1 MENCG
6 RALTGYKPVH
16 VRTEY
21 KRIDRG
27 SRAGRSFRPDSAD
40 RSVKAIKLVVAE
52 KWGLFFGG
60 FPYRL
65 LREEP
70 DGKEDR
76 VLVVF
81 VSVNVTSIL
90 KF

>member
-1 MENCG
+1 
-6 RALTGYKPVH
+6 
-16 VRTEY
+16 
-21 KRIDRG
+21 
-27 SRAGRSFRPDSAD
+27 
-40 RSVKAIKLVVAE
+40 VKAIKLVVFE